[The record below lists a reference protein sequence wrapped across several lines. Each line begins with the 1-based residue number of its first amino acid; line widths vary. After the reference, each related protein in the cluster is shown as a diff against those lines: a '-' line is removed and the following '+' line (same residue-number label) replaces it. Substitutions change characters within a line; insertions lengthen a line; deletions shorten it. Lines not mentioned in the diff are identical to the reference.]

1 MSEAV
6 LSREST
12 RVEVTDRERVL
23 AASAKLFREK
33 GFERAS
39 VREIASACGIL
50 PGSLHYRYRSK
61 DDILVDM
68 MRLAI
73 EKTIYGIIEATS
85 TIQDPLKKMKSAL
98 RAHVNVLMSGDDML
112 YVLLF
117 EWRSVHGTAREQII
131 AERDRYERYWQTILN
146 DLKVLGFIRK
156 DMDLD
161 MLRLIGLGAINWAAT
176 WYKENGKY
184 NLEQITDAIWQMMTR
199 GILNVDCHEEAKNL

>member
-1 MSEAV
+1 M

-199 GILNVDCHEEAKNL
+199 GILNVDFHEEAKNL

>member
-1 MSEAV
+1 MLSSE
-6 LSREST
+6 SM
-12 RVEVTDRERVL
+12 RVEVADRERVL

-33 GFERAS
+33 GFERTS

-73 EKTIYGIIEATS
+73 ERTIYRIVEATS
-85 TIQDPLKKMKSAL
+85 AIQDPLKKMQSAL
-98 RAHVNVLMSGDDML
+98 QTHVDILMSGDDMV

-117 EWRSVHGTAREQII
+117 EWRSVHGVAREQII
-131 AERDRYERYWQTILN
+131 AERDRYERYWQTILDDLQSYGCIRN
-146 DLKVLGFIRK
+146 DV
-156 DMDLD
+156 DADL
-161 MLRLIGLGAINWAAT
+161 LRLIGLGAINWAAT

-184 NLEQITDAIWQMMTR
+184 NLEQIADAIWQMMTR
-199 GILNVDCHEEAKNL
+199 GILNPDFHEEAKNL

>member
-1 MSEAV
+1 M

-184 NLEQITDAIWQMMTR
+184 NLEQIADAIWQMMTR
-199 GILNVDCHEEAKNL
+199 GILNVDFHEEAKNL

>member
-1 MSEAV
+1 V

-184 NLEQITDAIWQMMTR
+184 NLEQIADAIWQMMTR
-199 GILNVDCHEEAKNL
+199 GILNVDFHEEAKNL

>member
-1 MSEAV
+1 MSETM
-6 LSREST
+6 LSREPT
-12 RVEVTDRERVL
+12 RVEVSDRERVL

-33 GFERAS
+33 GFECAS

-68 MRLAI
+68 MQLAI
-73 EKTIYGIIEATS
+73 ERTIYGIVEATS

-98 RAHVNVLMSGDDML
+98 QAHVNVLMSGDDMV

-131 AERDRYERYWQTILN
+131 AERDRYERYWQTIL
-146 DLKVLGFIRK
+146 DTLKVQGYIRK
-156 DMDLD
+156 DVDVD

-184 NLEQITDAIWQMMTR
+184 SLEQIADAIWQMMTR
-199 GILNVDCHEEAKNL
+199 GVLNPDFYEKAKNL

>member
-1 MSEAV
+1 
-6 LSREST
+6 
-12 RVEVTDRERVL
+12 
-23 AASAKLFREK
+23 
-33 GFERAS
+33 
-39 VREIASACGIL
+39 
-50 PGSLHYRYRSK
+50 
-61 DDILVDM
+61 M

-184 NLEQITDAIWQMMTR
+184 NLEQIADAIWQMMTR
-199 GILNVDCHEEAKNL
+199 GILNVD